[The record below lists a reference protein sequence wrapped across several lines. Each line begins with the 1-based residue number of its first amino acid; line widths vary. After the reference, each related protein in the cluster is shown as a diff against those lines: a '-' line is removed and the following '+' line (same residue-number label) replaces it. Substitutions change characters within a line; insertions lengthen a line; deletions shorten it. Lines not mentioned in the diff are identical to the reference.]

1 MIKMIFDIFFK
12 IGILILAICFLLLLK
27 DLIDNLGNG
36 RYQGK
41 TDSEFDLILDTKR
54 GKLYQNRYGQL
65 REVYYADDGYLE
77 ELGYD
82 RERYSKELLVNKTAH
97 TLIFVYNGKISCK
110 LSYSLT
116 FGLIA
121 ALFYLS

>member
-1 MIKMIFDIFFK
+1 MIFDIFFK

-41 TDSEFDLILDTKR
+41 TDSEFDLILDTKT

-82 RERYSKELLVNKTAH
+82 RERYSKEL
-97 TLIFVYNGKISCK
+97 
-110 LSYSLT
+110 
-116 FGLIA
+116 FGQ
-121 ALFYLS
+121 